1 VLFGNTSEL
10 CIGVDA
16 HCVNGSTRVFINMK
30 LATLFG
36 TQSLPS
42 QGKVS
47 VVYIDSSCLDMT
59 SVNGMRS
66 DLELHY
72 ETVWIEGEVI

>member
-1 VLFGNTSEL
+1 MLFGNTSEL

-16 HCVNGSTRVFINMK
+16 HWVNEPTRAFINVK

-36 TQSLPS
+36 TQRLPS
-42 QGKVS
+42 QEKVN
-47 VVYIDSSCLDMT
+47 VVYIDSSCLDMA